1 MILNYIWISLI
12 LLAVIMGLVQALCF
26 GNVEIFSDILN
37 STFDNAKTGFEL
49 SLGLTGVLA
58 LWMGI
63 MKIGER
69 AGAVNSLGR
78 IINPFFSRIFPEIPK
93 GHPVFGTMLMNV
105 SANMLGLDNAATP
118 MGLKAMS
125 ELQELNTDKTKA
137 SNAMIMFVVL
147 GASGLTLIPTT
158 IMAYRAELG
167 AANPAD
173 VFLPI
178 LIATYVA
185 TLVGLLG
192 VCIARK
198 IRLKDPV
205 VLGTIIGLT
214 ALVGLLVWGAS
225 CMAPKTLSV
234 VSAAAAAIILLGVIC
249 WFIIQAMVHKINV
262 YDAFIDGAKDGFKT
276 AIGIVPFLI
285 AILVAVGMFRA
296 SGAMGLLEHG
306 IAVLFG
312 WCGIN
317 NGDAIDVTDE
327 DGTYYDHQY
336 TEGTHVWGIWNGSI
350 PEIELS
356 QTLKNLPKGA
366 YTLKADVMVQNQWA
380 GNCLTT
386 QRIFANDYV
395 QMWGYDGY
403 YEMNMPADALN
414 AKALTYAGYSCDKVD
429 GLMDNQ
435 QPTSLLRPMEVHF
448 DVLDDGVA
456 VIGFRTNGINPDG
469 TPSDNGHGWF
479 KLDNFRLSYDSEEL
493 LSVDGIEQ
501 QKSAT
506 TAFYSLD
513 GRRLQAPQRGINIM
527 KTADKTVKVMVK

>member
-185 TLVGLLG
+185 TLVGLLC
-192 VCIARK
+192 VCIAQK

-205 VLGTIIGLT
+205 VLGTVIGLT

-225 CMAPKTLSV
+225 HMAPKTLSV

-317 NGDAIDVTDE
+317 PDLAGAVPTALMKPLS
-327 DGTYYDHQY
+327 
-336 TEGTHVWGIWNGSI
+336 GS
-350 PEIELS
+350 
-356 QTLKNLPKGA
+356 GA
-366 YTLKADVMVQNQWA
+366 
-380 GNCLTT
+380 
-386 QRIFANDYV
+386 R
-395 QMWGYDGY
+395 
-403 YEMNMPADALN
+403 
-414 AKALTYAGYSCDKVD
+414 
-429 GLMDNQ
+429 GLMLEAMTNYGAD
-435 QPTSLLRPMEVHF
+435 SLVGRLCCILQGTTDTTFYVLAVYFGSVHIK
-448 DVLDDGVA
+448 DTRHAVACCLLADLAGVIA
-456 VIGFRTNGINPDG
+456 
-469 TPSDNGHGWF
+469 
-479 KLDNFRLSYDSEEL
+479 
-493 LSVDGIEQ
+493 
-501 QKSAT
+501 
-506 TAFYSLD
+506 AFAI
-513 GRRLQAPQRGINIM
+513 APIFFG
-527 KTADKTVKVMVK
+527 